1 MRIGM
6 EQGFLH
12 ITLEWWERILSVHGS
27 MKIPVSH
34 ISSVHTSLPQPT
46 WKEIRCPGTFLP
58 GVIKAGTYYT
68 KRGKE
73 FWCVVR
79 GKDALRIEMSNE
91 GFSRLVLG
99 ITDGASWKDRIT
111 RLLDT

>member
-1 MRIGM
+1 MRIHI
-6 EQGFLH
+6 EQGFLQ
-12 ITLEWWERILSVHGS
+12 IKLEWWEKILSIHGS
-27 MKIPVSH
+27 ISIPTSH
-34 ISSVHTSLPQPT
+34 ISSVHTDLPQPT

-73 FWCVVR
+73 FWCVAR

-99 ITDGASWKDRIT
+99 ISGGSSWKDRIT
-111 RLLDT
+111 DLLGT